1 MSCPLATPTS
11 SNTEQSG
18 PQTRIWLSYHHE
30 SWKHFTAQIP
40 GALIVDYTPQT
51 QTGGRVVIY
60 FRSNKSEV
68 KECKWVW
75 FQRRWGTRSLLQSFQ
90 IIFLDLL
97 FKDKWMKGRLWHLL
111 SKRHMFG
118 ESTHTALNKT
128 GSENVKNVMP
138 RLTVDRS
145 FQERAAVCVCVCC
158 YISAQF
164 HLYKITRWKTFL
176 NSLEFFSRHDCSC
189 RLTSKIQLFS
199 PPSGHPGWS
208 VF

>member
-1 MSCPLATPTS
+1 MSLISAEMRNQITP
-11 SNTEQSG
+11 
-18 PQTRIWLSYHHE
+18 
-30 SWKHFTAQIP
+30 A
-40 GALIVDYTPQT
+40 
-51 QTGGRVVIY
+51 VI
-60 FRSNKSEV
+60 SEH
-68 KECKWVW
+68 
-75 FQRRWGTRSLLQSFQ
+75 L
-90 IIFLDLL
+90 LDLL

-118 ESTHTALNKT
+118 ESTQTALNKT

-208 VF
+208 GLAKPILSDCILNAHSTLS